1 MMNMSDYYTLTEVAQ
16 QLGLKYY
23 RIAYQHK
30 VGKLAEP
37 LKAGGRRAYG
47 RDDVRRVAEHFDVP
61 APDLGREDSRP

>member
-1 MMNMSDYYTLTEVAQ
+1 MSDYYTLTEVAH

-47 RDDVRRVAEHFDVP
+47 PDDVMRVAEHFGVP
-61 APDLGREDSRP
+61 ATGPGREDTRP

>member
-1 MMNMSDYYTLTEVAQ
+1 MNTHYTLTEVAQ

-47 RDDVRRVAEHFDVP
+47 PDDVRRVAEHFGVP
-61 APDLGREDSRP
+61 TAGPGREDTRP

>member
-1 MMNMSDYYTLTEVAQ
+1 MNMNTHYTLTEVAQ
-16 QLGLKYY
+16 HLGLKYY

-47 RDDVRRVAEHFDVP
+47 PDDVRRVAEHFGVP
-61 APDLGREDSRP
+61 APGPGREDSRP